1 MVSSGTVSALI
12 VGVISAVAAPLA
24 GIVARDFGEG
34 NETKTFLS
42 SAVVCLVSTALIYL
56 LALRGKVA
64 KRGSTGYLVFFAFF
78 TFACMCDL
86 WLGLAIDNI
95 NDLFSFY
102 LVNGEPYLNTAHGS
116 GLNWWDASAH
126 FILYLRFIQAMIDGS
141 DHMFETLFWAGSI
154 CGSLIVMVPAVF
166 TGQHSG
172 EGAFS
177 TNFLNRTFLLAAQKI
192 DP

>member
-1 MVSSGTVSALI
+1 MLNYK
-12 VGVISAVAAPLA
+12 
-24 GIVARDFGEG
+24 

-102 LVNGEPYLNTAHGS
+102 LNN
-116 GLNWWDASAH
+116 ND
-126 FILYLRFIQAMIDGS
+126 FDMIINCN
-141 DHMFETLFWAGSI
+141 A
-154 CGSLIVMVPAVF
+154 F
-166 TGQHSG
+166 TKLPCQ
-172 EGAFS
+172 
-177 TNFLNRTFLLAAQKI
+177 
-192 DP
+192 D